1 MIPFTVAR
9 VIASRHA
16 ANYRRGDEPRAAS
29 TPAHV
34 GRLVEFCRIV
44 DRNRAELAELAR
56 LSPVARRLWSTVV
69 EHAAG
74 ELYGLRPVPALVAAA
89 YEINHRPEVI
99 QLP

>member
-9 VIASRHA
+9 VAASRHS
-16 ANYRRGDEPRAAS
+16 ANYRRGDEPRGAS

-34 GRLVEFCRIV
+34 DRLVDFCRIV
-44 DRNRAELAELAR
+44 DRNRTELSELAS
-56 LSPVARRLWSTVV
+56 LSPVARRLWSSVV
-69 EHAAG
+69 AHAAA
-74 ELYGLRPVPALVAAA
+74 ELYRLRPVPSLVAAA